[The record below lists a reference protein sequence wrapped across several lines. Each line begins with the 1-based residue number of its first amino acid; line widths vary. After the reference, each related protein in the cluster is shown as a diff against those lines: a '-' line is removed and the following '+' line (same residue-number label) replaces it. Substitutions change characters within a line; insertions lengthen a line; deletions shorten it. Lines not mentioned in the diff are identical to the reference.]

1 VLATMAL
8 DGLTPAQNAAALGAI
23 ILAFRYLG
31 YLALKRRFRPRGWA

>member
-1 VLATMAL
+1 MSSSSDYASALARI
-8 DGLTPAQNAAALGAI
+8 ALGAI